1 MRQPAVNFSA
11 GGYGLSKS
19 HEHVVQSFLGWFL
32 SFLGCNKSPSKP
44 IKRHSTDSV
53 NNDFSCL
60 ASFWCS
66 QHQSRAGENKTWSC
80 WNPALPKYNVLSA
93 SPVTWCLKQV
103 QQCEQSPCR
112 EQNYS
117 GPVQGY
123 TVINVTVPYANILL
137 LAVRLVPA
145 KLNLQIQFSWQWLK
159 CRTQK
164 PEALSSQRWK
174 V

>member
-1 MRQPAVNFSA
+1 MVQPF
-11 GGYGLSKS
+11 
-19 HEHVVQSFLGWFL
+19 HGWFL
-32 SFLGCNKSPSKP
+32 SFFGHSKSLSKP
-44 IKRHSTDSV
+44 VKRHSTDSV

-66 QHQSRAGENKTWSC
+66 QHQSRVGGNKTWSC
-80 WNPALPKYNVLSA
+80 WNPALLRHKR
-93 SPVTWCLKQV
+93 PVCQAWTCCLKQ
-103 QQCEQSPCR
+103 CKQSSCR

-145 KLNLQIQFSWQWLK
+145 KLNLQIQFFWQWLK
-159 CRTQK
+159 CQTQK
-164 PEALSSQRWK
+164 HEAHLSQPWK